1 MDEDDIMIEDDAIAL
16 EDTDDSVVFDA
27 DVSSIIPFINERYQ
41 RSEDYREQ
49 DEDRWLRAYRNYR
62 GLYGPDVQFT
72 EAEKSRVFIKVTK
85 TKTLAAY
92 GQIVDVL
99 FANQRFPLSVDPTE
113 LPEGVVEDVNFDPQ
127 EPEQL
132 RGDTALSTSP
142 YGFAGDGNDLEPGA
156 TAQSLQE

>member
-1 MDEDDIMIEDDAIAL
+1 MNEDDIMIEDDAIAL
-16 EDTDDSVVFDA
+16 EDTDDTVLEDA
-27 DVSSIIPFINERYQ
+27 DVSSIIPFIQKRYL

-92 GQIVDVL
+92 GQIDIVW
-99 FANQRFPLSVDPTE
+99 ASETSSVCSTSDE
-113 LPEGVVEDVNFDPQ
+113 LPSVIIFSLDPSV
-127 EPEQL
+127 
-132 RGDTALSTSP
+132 T
-142 YGFAGDGNDLEPGA
+142 YGSSDKFHI
-156 TAQSLQE
+156 